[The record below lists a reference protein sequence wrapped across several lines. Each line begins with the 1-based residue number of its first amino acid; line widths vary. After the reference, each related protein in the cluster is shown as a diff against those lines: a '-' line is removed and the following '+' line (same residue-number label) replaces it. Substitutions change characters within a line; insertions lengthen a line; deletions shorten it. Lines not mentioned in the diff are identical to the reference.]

1 MEREGGKKGPALLD
15 FASLSV
21 GIHDVSA
28 LCKRLEVRVL
38 SMEWPVSDLEVM
50 ADLEGF

>member
-1 MEREGGKKGPALLD
+1 MFLLRAKGWKDLLHRMVG
-15 FASLSV
+15 FLS
-21 GIHDVSA
+21 
-28 LCKRLEVRVL
+28 RVRVL